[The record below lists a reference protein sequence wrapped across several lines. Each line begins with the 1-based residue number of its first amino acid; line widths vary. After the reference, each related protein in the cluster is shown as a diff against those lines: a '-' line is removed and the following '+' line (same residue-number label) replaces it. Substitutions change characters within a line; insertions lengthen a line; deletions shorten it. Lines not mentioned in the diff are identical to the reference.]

1 MFLENH
7 LVANRYKMI
16 FKNYAVIFL
25 ILFFLLAKFAWKPI
39 LSAVKQREDSINNA
53 LEAAEE
59 ARKQMANL
67 KADNERLLAEARAE
81 RDAMLKEAKELKDRI
96 VAEAK
101 DEAQKEGQKII
112 EQAKQAIESEKKV
125 AVAQLKDKVASLSLE
140 IAQKVMKN
148 ELADPKK
155 QTDLINEYLKSA
167 TLN

>member
-1 MFLENH
+1 MNFAHPESL
-7 LVANRYKMI
+7 LFWSTI
-16 FKNYAVIFL
+16 IFL

>member
-1 MFLENH
+1 MNFTHPESL
-7 LVANRYKMI
+7 LFWATLI
-16 FKNYAVIFL
+16 FIVL
-25 ILFFLLAKFAWKPI
+25 LFLLSKFAWKPI

-81 RDAMLKEAKELKDRI
+81 RDAMLKEAKELKDKI

-101 DEAQKEGQKII
+101 DEAQKEGQKLI
-112 EQAKQAIESEKKV
+112 EQARQAIDSEKKV
-125 AVAQLKDKVASLSLE
+125 AVAQLKDQVASLSIE
-140 IAQKVMKN
+140 IAEKVMKS
-148 ELADPKK
+148 ELSDQKK
-155 QTDLINEYLKSA
+155 QTALIDEYLKGA

>member
-1 MFLENH
+1 
-7 LVANRYKMI
+7 
-16 FKNYAVIFL
+16 
-25 ILFFLLAKFAWKPI
+25 
-39 LSAVKQREDSINNA
+39 
-53 LEAAEE
+53 
-59 ARKQMANL
+59 
-67 KADNERLLAEARAE
+67 
-81 RDAMLKEAKELKDRI
+81 MLKEAKELKDRI